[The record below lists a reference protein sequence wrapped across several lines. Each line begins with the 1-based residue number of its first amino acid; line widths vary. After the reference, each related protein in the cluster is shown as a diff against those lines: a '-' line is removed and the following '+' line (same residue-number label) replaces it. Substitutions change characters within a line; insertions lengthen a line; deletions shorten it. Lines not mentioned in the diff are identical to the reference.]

1 MEIIFLGIIYGL
13 SLVEATELPPDSV
26 LTVAIE
32 DNEIPFLYSELVQ
45 NQIVLS
51 HPAVKQL
58 QPLSR
63 LEHDPELDMSITP
76 QPTQIIES
84 DPNVAQSNHHLLL
97 PLAQRAAFYEG
108 LTPVST
114 RLLIIHVFIISVGFG
129 TFFC

>member
-1 MEIIFLGIIYGL
+1 MD
-13 SLVEATELPPDSV
+13 SRLVEATELPPDSV

-58 QPLSR
+58 QPLSS

-114 RLLIIHVFIISVGFG
+114 KLRIINVFKISVGFR
-129 TFFC
+129 TVFC